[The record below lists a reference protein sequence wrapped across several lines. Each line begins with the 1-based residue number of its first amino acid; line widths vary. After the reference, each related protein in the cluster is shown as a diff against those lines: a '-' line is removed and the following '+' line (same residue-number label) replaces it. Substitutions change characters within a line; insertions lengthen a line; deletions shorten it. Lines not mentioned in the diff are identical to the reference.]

1 MRFSSVFELNRNKI
15 VTDPS
20 RFQGR
25 LSDYSQD
32 TVNAIVAKGTYD
44 KSGEPIIVWHDPALD
59 KYIVISG
66 HSRFEAT
73 RRLFEAG
80 NNDLE
85 TIPVKEFL
93 GTQDEA
99 IDYAVLESNR
109 GSTEEGLIS
118 DLNAYRRAVEQ
129 GRNKQ
134 FLLSIFKPESKLR
147 KLQNLY
153 FLNPRGKFI
162 EYLGSESSVSF
173 PYLERN
179 AQWVGQIRSQLPAIT
194 DLHESEIFDYLY
206 GDKKA
211 MNIAKDKFF
220 DLINKRVN
228 RLDFDPEKALNLK
241 DRPSSNVYTDPIND
255 QIKEL
260 DKEIEKIK
268 KEVEEKQNLII
279 RAKNEGKTEF
289 IPKFQQRITDLNGLI
304 LRKIEEREKLRQ
316 AIGRIERETVVDLFS
331 MEDLP
336 EPKPEEKPKKIT
348 WNEFYDQ
355 TAELLSEKWEIT
367 RSDSQAYLD
376 ANWEDQMKDA
386 WNMGKS
392 PEYFISLIDQESI
405 KEKSFEP
412 KSRGKL
418 RMKHKSRG
426 KLKTDSKDE
435 ALKDELKATLKE
447 AREIESHR
455 TKQAKKLDEKKTAQ
469 TVRLPTKENLKTWK
483 KDPGASDIIGVD
495 TKPGDLPKPTLKRDR
510 DILDRIGD
518 FIDYLLD
525 PNS

>member
-1 MRFSSVFELNRNKI
+1 MKRFSDVFEVNRNKI

-32 TVNAIVAKGTYD
+32 TVNAIVAKGKYD
-44 KSGEPIIVWHDPALD
+44 KSGEPIIVWFDPALD

-73 RRLFEAG
+73 RRLFDAG
-80 NNDLE
+80 NKDLE
-85 TIPVKEFL
+85 EIPVKQFL

-109 GSTEEGLIS
+109 GSTEEGLVS

-147 KLQNLY
+147 KLQHLY

-179 AQWVGQIRSQLPAIT
+179 AQWVGQVRSQLPAIT
-194 DLHESEIFDYLY
+194 DLHENEIFDYLY

-228 RLDFDPEKALNLK
+228 RIDFDPEKALNLK

-255 QIKEL
+255 QIKDL

-279 RAKNEGKTEF
+279 RAKNEQKEEF

-304 LRKIEEREKLRQ
+304 LRKIEEREKLRA

-331 MEDLP
+331 MEDTP
-336 EPKPEEKPKKIT
+336 APAPKAPEKPSF
-348 WNEFYDQ
+348 NQFYDDVANLVEQ
-355 TAELLSEKWEIT
+355 RMEIT
-367 RSDSQAYLD
+367 RSDAQGFLEQ
-376 ANWEDQMKDA
+376 WEDQMED
-386 WNMGKS
+386 NFRMGKT
-392 PEYFISLIDQESI
+392 PEEFVELLPIE
-405 KEKSFEP
+405 KEFKP
-412 KSRGKL
+412 RSRGKL
-418 RMKHKSRG
+418 KMKHKSRG
-426 KLKTDSKDE
+426 KQKPEKAPEGVKEVLQEFTDVTKVAKQID
-435 ALKDELKATLKE
+435 A
-447 AREIESHR
+447 AR
-455 TKQAKKLDEKKTAQ
+455 TPAAKKLDAKKTAQ
-469 TVRLPTKENLKTWK
+469 VVRLPTEENLKTWK

-495 TKPGDLPKPTLKRDR
+495 TKPGQRPNPTLQRDKTIM
-510 DILDRIGD
+510 DKIGD
-518 FIDYLLD
+518 FIDYLFD